1 MRSVWRSGLFAAA
14 ALGLAPG
21 AWAFSAGDPALGLEF
36 ALENCARCHD
46 TPGGR
51 GAGIAPAFREI
62 AGDAET
68 WDAEAIAEALK
79 RPHWGGGR
87 MARGDAANVT
97 AFIAALRA
105 DGGAERAGGATE

>member
-68 WDAEAIAEALK
+68 WGAEAIAEALK